1 MAAYNFF
8 ILFLF
13 LFLFLFFLFFL
24 FSLLSFYFTNYK
36 ETYKKQSSNFIYDRR
51 IHH

>member
-1 MAAYNFF
+1 MAAYIFF
-8 ILFLF
+8 I
-13 LFLFLFFLFFL
+13 FL
-24 FSLLSFYFTNYK
+24 FSLFFIFLFYKFYK